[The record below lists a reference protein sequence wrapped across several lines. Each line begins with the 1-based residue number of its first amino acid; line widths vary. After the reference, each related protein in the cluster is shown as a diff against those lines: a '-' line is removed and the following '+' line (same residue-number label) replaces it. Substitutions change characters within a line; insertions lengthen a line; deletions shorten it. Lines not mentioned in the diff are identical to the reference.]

1 MPEPTNVIVTFQSVW
16 DVVLAFLASIG
27 GASVIIIA
35 VVKFTSERMAD
46 RLQAKYQLKLDK
58 EMETYKADLEKILE
72 QTRTQ
77 LGTKQHI
84 SVKRFDAEF
93 EIYQKLSFYFS
104 TAVKDCAIMIPR
116 GFHHS
121 PANRDDQLKQ
131 DEEHSKTANLSVVD
145 AQNYLLSVIPFIPD
159 DFYKEYREI
168 LNLLSMQLEAYLQ
181 RYDVDRRPQEE
192 KECFGTEAYI
202 RTGEIENKYEELNR
216 KVREYLNS
224 LDVVS

>member
-1 MPEPTNVIVTFQSVW
+1 MLLPIKDLIFAVITSVGGISA
-16 DVVLAFLASIG
+16 VIGLIIHFASEKI
-27 GASVIIIA
+27 
-35 VVKFTSERMAD
+35 AD
-46 RLQAKYQLKLDK
+46 RLQAKYQLTLDK
-58 EMETYKADLEKILE
+58 EKETYKADLEKVLE

-93 EIYQKLSFYFS
+93 EIYQKLTFYFS

-121 PANRDDQLKQ
+121 LANRDDQLKQ
-131 DEEHSKTANLSVVD
+131 DEEHFKTANLSVVD
-145 AQNYLLSVIPFIPD
+145 TQNYLLSVIPFIPD